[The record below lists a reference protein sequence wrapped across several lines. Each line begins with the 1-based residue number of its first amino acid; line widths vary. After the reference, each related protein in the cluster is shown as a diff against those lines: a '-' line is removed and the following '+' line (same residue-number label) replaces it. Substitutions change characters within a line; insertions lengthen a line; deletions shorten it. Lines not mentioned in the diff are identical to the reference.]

1 MEELNYSPSPIDAAD
16 VVLPKSLEPF
26 LEALAENVH
35 ETWDRGRMDAGWKY
49 GSVRDEGKKLHP
61 CLVPYSELSESE
73 RDYDRHTAILTLKF
87 ICKMGFEIVPR
98 ESHGNR
104 PER

>member
-35 ETWDRGRMDAGWKY
+35 ENWA
-49 GSVRDEGKKLHP
+49 RD
-61 CLVPYSELSESE
+61 SSS
-73 RDYDRHTAILTLKF
+73 
-87 ICKMGFEIVPR
+87 
-98 ESHGNR
+98 
-104 PER
+104 